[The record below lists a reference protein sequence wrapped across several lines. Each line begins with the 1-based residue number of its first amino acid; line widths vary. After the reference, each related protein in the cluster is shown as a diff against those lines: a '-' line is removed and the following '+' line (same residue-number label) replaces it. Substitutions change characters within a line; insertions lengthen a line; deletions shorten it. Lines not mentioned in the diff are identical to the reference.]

1 MLSHHSKFTKQR
13 PTMADPKLTPGTLYI
28 DRDQDLLSGDWGQY
42 IKIGIVRNDKE
53 ASIRNKEHQTGNP
66 RQIHVIFSVESPM
79 VEDLETQ
86 LHHIFAPHRV
96 LGEWF
101 LLDDQAV
108 ASRVIPEAKR
118 IIAEQHRCLGAF
130 QSKAKLKTIESTGIV
145 RAPTPEEIQ
154 LHSLVVKAKHELV
167 IKQAK
172 LDTNK
177 GMLIN
182 CAKNS
187 SGISGVLELQRKLTK
202 PTLQKPKLKTEHPE
216 VYQHYETIQLSEPKG
231 SIMIKGTSSLKKLD
245 TRLYDDKQQA
255 TGASAF
261 SRRHLDMSLCER
273 NPTIIDYHS
282 HYLRDL
288 GGVAK
293 ARWIYESLRTDLAVQ
308 LGHDEGIDGLIAW
321 KRVCKEESKFDAS
334 TFAADHPALYETYLA
349 SEKTSVAIMISLCRP
364 YNPE

>member
-1 MLSHHSKFTKQR
+1 
-13 PTMADPKLTPGTLYI
+13 MADPKLTPGTLYI
-28 DRDQDLLSGDWGQY
+28 DRDQDLLSGEWGPY

-53 ASIRNKEHQTGNP
+53 AALRNKEHQTGNP
-66 RQIHVIFSVESPM
+66 RRIHVMYAFESTM
-79 VEDLETQ
+79 VEELETQ
-86 LHHIFAPHRV
+86 LHHIFAPYRV

-118 IIAEQHRCLGAF
+118 IIAEQCLCLGTF

-154 LHSLVVKAKHELV
+154 LHSLVVKAKHDLD

-172 LDTNK
+172 LDVTK

-187 SGISGVLELQRKLTK
+187 SGISGVLELQRKLIK
-202 PTLQKPKLKTEHPE
+202 PALQKPKLKTEHPE
-216 VYQHYETIQLSEPKG
+216 VYQYYETIQLSEPKG
-231 SIMIKGTSSLKKLD
+231 SIMVKGTSSLKKLD
-245 TRLYDDKQQA
+245 TQLYNEKYQA
-255 TGASAF
+255 TGVSPF
-261 SRRHLDMSLCER
+261 SGQHLDMPLCER

-282 HYLRDL
+282 HYLRGL
-288 GGVAK
+288 GDAAIAG
-293 ARWIYESLRTDLAVQ
+293 WIYESLRTELAVQ
-308 LGHDEGIDGLIAW
+308 LGDDEGIDGLIAW

-334 TFAADHPALYETYLA
+334 TFAADHPALYKTYLA
-349 SEKTSVAIMISLCRP
+349 PEKISVATMISLCRP
-364 YNPE
+364 YNIN

>member
-1 MLSHHSKFTKQR
+1 MARSAMLSHQSKFTKQR

-53 ASIRNKEHQTGNP
+53 AALRNKEHQTGNP
-66 RQIHVIFSVESPM
+66 RLIHVMHAFESTM

-145 RAPTPEEIQ
+145 RAPAPEEIQ
-154 LHSLVVKAKHELV
+154 LHSLVVKAKHELD

-172 LDTNK
+172 IHHIL
-177 GMLIN
+177 MAYLIHVN
-182 CAKNS
+182 LPTGVQNS
-187 SGISGVLELQRKLTK
+187 RFQGSPPVLPSKRKKSRVEKIS
-202 PTLQKPKLKTEHPE
+202 
-216 VYQHYETIQLSEPKG
+216 
-231 SIMIKGTSSLKKLD
+231 
-245 TRLYDDKQQA
+245 
-255 TGASAF
+255 
-261 SRRHLDMSLCER
+261 
-273 NPTIIDYHS
+273 
-282 HYLRDL
+282 
-288 GGVAK
+288 
-293 ARWIYESLRTDLAVQ
+293 
-308 LGHDEGIDGLIAW
+308 
-321 KRVCKEESKFDAS
+321 
-334 TFAADHPALYETYLA
+334 
-349 SEKTSVAIMISLCRP
+349 
-364 YNPE
+364 

>member
-1 MLSHHSKFTKQR
+1 
-13 PTMADPKLTPGTLYI
+13 MADPKLTPGTLYL
-28 DRDQDLLSGDWGQY
+28 DRDQDLLSGEWGPY

-53 ASIRNKEHQTGNP
+53 AALRNKEHQTGNP
-66 RQIHVIFSVESPM
+66 RRIHVMHALESTM

-101 LLDDQAV
+101 LLDDQAI
-108 ASRVIPEAKR
+108 AARVIPEAKR
-118 IIAEQHRCLGAF
+118 IIAEQRLCLGAF

-154 LHSLVVKAKHELV
+154 LHSLVVKARHELD

-172 LDTNK
+172 LDIDK

-187 SGISGVLELQRKLTK
+187 SGISGVLELQCKLTK
-202 PTLQKPKLKTEHPE
+202 ATLLKPKLKTEHPE
-216 VYQHYETIQLSEPKG
+216 IYQQYETSQLSEPNR
-231 SIMIKGTSSLKKLD
+231 SLMIKDNSSPKKLD
-245 TRLYDDKQQA
+245 TQPHDNKQQP
-255 TGASAF
+255 TGAPTF
-261 SRRHLDMSLCER
+261 SNQHLDMSLCER

-282 HYLRDL
+282 NYLRYL
-288 GGVAK
+288 GDVAK
-293 ARWIYESLRTDLAVQ
+293 AGWIYESLRTDLAVQ

-321 KRVCKEESKFDAS
+321 KRACKEESKFDAS
-334 TFAADHPALYETYLA
+334 TFAADHPTLHEAYLA
-349 SEKTSVAIMISLCRP
+349 PEKTTVATIISLCRP
-364 YNPE
+364 YNAN

>member
-1 MLSHHSKFTKQR
+1 
-13 PTMADPKLTPGTLYI
+13 MADPKLTPGTLYI
-28 DRDQDLLSGDWGQY
+28 DRDQDLLSGEWGPY

-53 ASIRNKEHQTGNP
+53 AALRNKEHQTGNP
-66 RQIHVIFSVESPM
+66 RRIHVMHAFESTM

-101 LLDDQAV
+101 LLDDRAV

-118 IIAEQHRCLGAF
+118 IIAEQRRCLGAF

-154 LHSLVVKAKHELV
+154 LHSLVVKARHELD

-172 LDTNK
+172 LDIDK

-187 SGISGVLELQRKLTK
+187 SGISGVLELQCKLTK
-202 PTLQKPKLKTEHPE
+202 ATLLKPKLKTEHPE
-216 VYQHYETIQLSEPKG
+216 IYQQYETSQLSEPKG
-231 SIMIKGTSSLKKLD
+231 SIMIKGTSALKKLD
-245 TRLYDDKQQA
+245 TQLYDDKQQA
-255 TGASAF
+255 TGATAF
-261 SRRHLDMSLCER
+261 KRQHLDMPLCER

-282 HYLRDL
+282 HYLRGL
-288 GGVAK
+288 GDTAL
-293 ARWIYESLRTDLAVQ
+293 ASWIYESLRTKLAVQ
-308 LGHDEGIDGLIAW
+308 LGRDEGIDGLIVW
-321 KRVCKEESKFDAS
+321 KRVRKEESKFDAS
-334 TFAADHPALYETYLA
+334 TFAADHPALHEAYLA
-349 SEKTSVAIMISLCRP
+349 PEKTTVATLISLCRP
-364 YNPE
+364 YSAN